1 MIYNF
6 YGNNMAKQL
15 LLNIN
20 KSNCLSHAY
29 LIFGQDGLGKKTFAK
44 LLAMTIMC
52 ESNEKPCYM
61 CKSCRKIMSDNHPDI
76 KFVLGGDTKNS
87 LHIEKI
93 REIKNDCII
102 KPNES
107 EFKIYIIPN
116 IQNMTIGAFNA
127 FLKTLEEPPQNVIFI
142 LTANNID
149 LLPQTIIS
157 RISPVQLFPLSAKE
171 LEVALKEEFKDS
183 DIELIYEKIENIVP
197 ISNGNMGLAKK
208 YLLDEKFLKLQS
220 DSLNMCKLIA
230 QKKEYPILKYVT
242 TFEKNN
248 KDFYILLEQILIHL
262 REVLLIKVTGID
274 SAKQEVYQLA
284 LSLSKTQVF
293 SLIEFIEQAK
303 IKIQT
308 NVNQKLMLATFV
320 AGLKEII
327 G

>member
-1 MIYNF
+1 MSYNF

-52 ESNEKPCYM
+52 ESDKKPCLE
-61 CKSCRKIMSDNHPDI
+61 CKACKKVISDNHPDV
-76 KFVLGGDTKNS
+76 KYVLGGESKNS

-107 EFKIYIIPN
+107 EYKIYIIPN

-127 FLKTLEEPPQNVIFI
+127 FLKTLEEPPNNVIFI

-157 RISPVQLFPLSAKE
+157 RISPVQLFPLSPKE
-171 LEVALKEEFKDS
+171 LEDALKTEFEDS
-183 DIELIYEKIENIVP
+183 DIELVYEKIENIVP
-197 ISNGNMGLAKK
+197 LCNGNMGLAKK
-208 YLLDEKFLKLQS
+208 YLLDDKFSKLQQ
-220 DSLNMCKLIA
+220 DSLNLCRLIA

-242 TFEKNN
+242 EFEKNN
-248 KDFYILLEQILIHL
+248 QDFYILLEQILVHL
-262 REVLLIKVTGID
+262 RESLLIKVTGKSD
-274 SAKQEVYQLA
+274 VKEEVSQLA
-284 LSLSKTQVF
+284 FSLSKSQVF
-293 SLIEFIEQAK
+293 NLIEFIEKVK
-303 IKIQT
+303 IKTQT
-308 NVNQKLMLATFV
+308 NANQSLMIATFV